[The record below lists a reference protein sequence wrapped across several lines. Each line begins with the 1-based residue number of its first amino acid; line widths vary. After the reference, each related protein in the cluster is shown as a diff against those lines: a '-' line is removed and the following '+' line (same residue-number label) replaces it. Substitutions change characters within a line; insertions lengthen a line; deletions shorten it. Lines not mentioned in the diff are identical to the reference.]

1 MTNYFFKRILLS
13 FLTVIV
19 ASFAVF
25 LLIRAIPGTV
35 VDAMIAQY
43 MGMSEENIDIDS
55 ARIEIETSLGLH
67 RPLLQQYFIWIWNII
82 IEGDLGKS
90 LWRDTLVSDEIAM
103 RWPVTLQLG
112 FMSMIISIII
122 SLPIG
127 IYSAVRQ
134 DSFVDNLFRS
144 FAILCV
150 VVPSFWLGT
159 IVIVF
164 PSIWWGYSPPLVYS
178 TFTDDPLN
186 NLKMFLFPSLVL
198 GMSLAGGTMRL
209 TRTMMLEVLKQDY
222 VRTAFSKGLK
232 EKIVIMRH
240 AFRNSLIPVVTSI
253 GPELFLMIGG
263 SVIIEQIFSLPGI
276 GRLTLQAI
284 QTRDYP
290 VISGV
295 LLIFSVALIFINLMI
310 DLSYAYLDPRIR
322 YKLR

>member
-1 MTNYFFKRILLS
+1 MTNYFFRRIFLS
-13 FLTVIV
+13 FLTVIMT
-19 ASFAVF
+19 SFAVF

-43 MGMSEENIDIDS
+43 MGMSEENMDIES

>member
-1 MTNYFFKRILLS
+1 
-13 FLTVIV
+13 
-19 ASFAVF
+19 
-25 LLIRAIPGTV
+25 
-35 VDAMIAQY
+35 
-43 MGMSEENIDIDS
+43 
-55 ARIEIETSLGLH
+55 
-67 RPLLQQYFIWIWNII
+67 
-82 IEGDLGKS
+82 
-90 LWRDTLVSDEIAM
+90 M

-112 FMSMIISIII
+112 FMSLIISIII
-122 SLPIG
+122 ALPIG

-134 DSFVDNLFRS
+134 DTFIDNICRS

-164 PSIWWGYSPPLVYS
+164 PSIWWGYSPPLIYT
-178 TFTDDPLN
+178 TFTEDPLN
-186 NLKMFLFPSLVL
+186 NLKMFLLPSLVL

-209 TRTMMLEVLKQDY
+209 TRTMMLEVLKQEY
-222 VRTAFSKGLK
+222 VRTAYSKGLK
-232 EKIVIMRH
+232 EKTVIMRH

-276 GRLTLQAI
+276 GRLTIQAI

-295 LLIFSVALIFINLMI
+295 LLIFSIALIFINLLI

-322 YKLR
+322 YK

>member
-1 MTNYFFKRILLS
+1 MTNYFFRRILLS
-13 FLTVIV
+13 FLTVIMT
-19 ASFAVF
+19 SFAVF

-43 MGMSEENIDIDS
+43 MGMSEENMDIES

>member
-1 MTNYFFKRILLS
+1 MT
-13 FLTVIV
+13 
-19 ASFAVF
+19 SFAVF

-43 MGMSEENIDIDS
+43 MGMSEENMDIES

>member
-1 MTNYFFKRILLS
+1 MTNYFIRRVLLS
-13 FLTVIV
+13 FLTVLV

-25 LLIRAIPGTV
+25 MLMRAIPGTV

-43 MGMSEENIDIDS
+43 MGLSEENIDIES
-55 ARIEIETSLGLH
+55 ARLEIETSMGLH
-67 RPLLQQYFIWIWNII
+67 RPLLQQYLIWIGDIFF
-82 IEGDLGKS
+82 EGELGKS
-90 LWRDTLVSDEIAM
+90 LWRATLVSDEIAM

-112 FMSMIISIII
+112 FMSVIISIII
-122 SLPIG
+122 ALPIG
-127 IYSAVRQ
+127 IISAVRQ
-134 DSFVDNLFRS
+134 DTFIDNICRS

-164 PSIWWGYSPPLVYS
+164 PSIWWGYSPPLIYT
-178 TFTDDPLN
+178 TFTEDPLN
-186 NLKMFLFPSLVL
+186 NLKMFLLPSLVL

-209 TRTMMLEVLKQDY
+209 TRTMMLEVLKQEY
-222 VRTAFSKGLK
+222 VRTAYSKGLK
-232 EKIVIMRH
+232 EKTVIMRH
-240 AFRNSLIPVVTSI
+240 AFKNSLIPVVTSI

-276 GRLTLQAI
+276 GRLTIQAI

-295 LLIFSVALIFINLMI
+295 LLIFSIALIFINLLI

-322 YKLR
+322 YK

>member
-1 MTNYFFKRILLS
+1 
-13 FLTVIV
+13 
-19 ASFAVF
+19 
-25 LLIRAIPGTV
+25 
-35 VDAMIAQY
+35 
-43 MGMSEENIDIDS
+43 
-55 ARIEIETSLGLH
+55 
-67 RPLLQQYFIWIWNII
+67 
-82 IEGDLGKS
+82 
-90 LWRDTLVSDEIAM
+90 
-103 RWPVTLQLG
+103 
-112 FMSMIISIII
+112 
-122 SLPIG
+122 
-127 IYSAVRQ
+127 
-134 DSFVDNLFRS
+134 
-144 FAILCV
+144 
-150 VVPSFWLGT
+150 
-159 IVIVF
+159 
-164 PSIWWGYSPPLVYS
+164 
-178 TFTDDPLN
+178 
-186 NLKMFLFPSLVL
+186 MFLFPSLVL

-253 GPELFLMIGG
+253 GTELFLMIGG